1 MFFPEELKGWRE
13 HPKILY
19 NSSQLF
25 SDSSWPVEMPPGLN
39 HQGMMVKTLRPV
51 WRKCGVTV
59 ERTMERWVEAHTKE
73 SPECQAEEFASRS
86 AKVSHARFELQED
99 VIKEENHLK

>member
-1 MFFPEELKGWRE
+1 
-13 HPKILY
+13 
-19 NSSQLF
+19 
-25 SDSSWPVEMPPGLN
+25 
-39 HQGMMVKTLRPV
+39 MVKTLRPV